1 MLTLSP
7 GPDILFVISSSL
19 AKGWRKG
26 VQLTLGL
33 TSGILIHTSV
43 VVFGVGSM
51 LNAYPQVLRL
61 IEIAGGSYLIFLA
74 LRLLKSSSKSLNSK
88 EKPLKKQNLFL
99 TGLIMN
105 LTNPKVGL
113 FFLSFFPGFLFHD
126 SWPFSKQFMV
136 LGILFY

>member
-1 MLTLSP
+1 
-7 GPDILFVISSSL
+7 
-19 AKGWRKG
+19 
-26 VQLTLGL
+26 
-33 TSGILIHTSV
+33 
-43 VVFGVGSM
+43 
-51 LNAYPQVLRL
+51 
-61 IEIAGGSYLIFLA
+61 
-74 LRLLKSSSKSLNSK
+74 KSLNSK

-136 LGILFY
+136 LGIIFYLQAVFVFSCCALLADRLGKRLGNSVNTFFWNRVQALTLIFIALILLYP

>member
-1 MLTLSP
+1 MDYPTLLLFIFSSVLLTLSP

-74 LRLLKSSSKSLNSK
+74 LRLLK
-88 EKPLKKQNLFL
+88 
-99 TGLIMN
+99 
-105 LTNPKVGL
+105 
-113 FFLSFFPGFLFHD
+113 
-126 SWPFSKQFMV
+126 
-136 LGILFY
+136 